1 MKLTQT
7 TIFSKPV
14 ITSIYLMLIVST
26 LGAISHY
33 PGTWYIYLAFSVLS
47 NYLLLVGFNKNSI
60 FFDTFIGIFFWLG
73 FWLKATFKLIFSGG
87 EFSEAVGQFDGSGDA
102 FDRAVI
108 VVMIAFVGLLIARW
122 ARIKWMFTYR
132 EHCETVTNMNLFK
145 FYTKYRVSILVFFVA
160 AFLLVG
166 ISNVFFGIYQRGEIP
181 RTVLPYGLNGV
192 YTWLLLFGLASFS
205 ALIMRFE
212 LVLNNAKGS
221 AVPLIVL
228 LELFVSNVSLLS
240 RGMLLNFMALFYG
253 AYNLAK
259 RSNIKITIKQCIVVM
274 SIFIVLFGSSVI
286 AVNYLRTLEHHER
299 LISVAKVRNEKLDTI
314 IAMTSSLFINRWVGM
329 EGVLAVTSYGDS
341 GWHLFREALR
351 ERYSHYETS
360 FYDLNIIDSPYID
373 MDKTKNHYISL
384 PGAIAFFFY
393 PGSYL
398 FLLASMVMIGLFA
411 AMFEFMTYRLGGK
424 NLILCA
430 LISQV
435 IAFRLASFG
444 YVPSQS
450 YLLFGSIFVNLL
462 IIYLL
467 IVIFNKLYKPTH
479 QSQTY

>member
-1 MKLTQT
+1 MFLLKDSYHSKIGLTCFLLLLLAVT
-7 TIFSKPV
+7 VVASTKYGGDWRIYLIFSV
-14 ITSIYLMLIVST
+14 VSN
-26 LGAISHY
+26 
-33 PGTWYIYLAFSVLS
+33 F
-47 NYLLLVGFNKNSI
+47 LLLVGFSKNAI
-60 FFDTFIGIFFWLG
+60 FFDTFIGVFFWLG
-73 FWLKATFKLIFSGG
+73 FWLKASFKIIFYGG
-87 EFSEAVGQFDGSGDA
+87 EFSESVGQFDGSGDA
-102 FDRAVI
+102 FDHAIIVI
-108 VVMIAFVGLLIARW
+108 TVAFAGLLIARW
-122 ARIKWMFTYR
+122 ARLRWMFSYR
-132 EHCETVTNMNLFK
+132 EHREIVDDMGLFK
-145 FYTKYRVSILVFFVA
+145 VYKKHRAAILIFFVL

-181 RTVLPYGLNGV
+181 RTILPYGLNGV

-212 LVLNNAKGS
+212 LALNNARDS

-240 RGMLLNFMALFYG
+240 RGMLLNFVALFYG

-259 RSNIKITIKQCIVVM
+259 RSSIKITIKQFIVVM

-299 LISVAKVRNEKLDTI
+299 FIPVTKVSKEKVNTI
-314 IAMTSSLFINRWVGM
+314 VAMTSSLFINRWVGM

-341 GWHLFREALR
+341 GWGLFREALK

-360 FYDLNIIDSPYID
+360 FYDLNIIDSPYAD

-398 FLLASMVMIGLFA
+398 FLLIVMILIGLFA
-411 AMFEFMTYRLGGK
+411 AMFELITYKLGGK

-450 YLLFGSIFVNLL
+450 YLLFGTIFLNLLMIFVL
-462 IIYLL
+462 IY
-467 IVIFNKLYKPTH
+467 IFNKFYKPN
-479 QSQTY
+479 Q